1 MDTVVVPRYPGV
13 LCAAGLL
20 AAPVEHEV
28 TGAFGKTFA
37 ETDYERVSETFQEL
51 DEQCEALMMNE
62 AIGTAPVSVQHY
74 ADICYVGQGYW
85 LEVPLESSSDDML
98 DRAYE
103 AFLESHQN
111 IYGHSDRSPARIVN
125 LRSVHRTAST
135 NQIETT
141 PYKPVGSA
149 TRLGARSIL
158 VDVREGPVEATV
170 YSRQALPVGFEF
182 EGPAIVEQDDTT
194 ILVDSHW
201 KATVDRTGALVLLA
215 RK

>member
-1 MDTVVVPRYPGV
+1 M
-13 LCAAGLL
+13 
-20 AAPVEHEV
+20 

-37 ETDYERVSETFQEL
+37 EADHEMVSESLKAL
-51 DEQCEALMMNE
+51 DKRCEALMAYE
-62 AIGTAPVSVQHY
+62 AVGAAPISVQHY

-85 LEVPLESSSDDML
+85 LEVPLQSSSEDML

-103 AFLESHQN
+103 AFLEVHQN
-111 IYGHSDRSPARIVN
+111 IYGHSDGSPARIVN

-135 NQIETT
+135 NRIETT
-141 PYKPVGSA
+141 AYKPVGSA
-149 TRLGARSIL
+149 TEVGVRSIL

-201 KATVDRTGALVLLA
+201 KATVDHAGALVLLA